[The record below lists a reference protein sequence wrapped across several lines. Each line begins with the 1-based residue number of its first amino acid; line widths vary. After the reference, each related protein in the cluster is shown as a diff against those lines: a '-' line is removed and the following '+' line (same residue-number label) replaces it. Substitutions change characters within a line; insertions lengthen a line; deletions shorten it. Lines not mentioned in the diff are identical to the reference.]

1 MSILKKL
8 FTAVRGGA
16 REVGESIVDA
26 NGIRIFEQEIADA
39 KNALAKAKK
48 SLTEVMAKEMQTKRK
63 ISALDNSITE
73 HENYATQALE
83 QGNEALALEIA
94 EKIGEFEAEKDEH
107 QQVLNGFSQ
116 HIVVLKQQV
125 KEAEKSIKENQR
137 QLTMVKTTESVQKA
151 TMAVN
156 STLNTNDSSM
166 VNARQSLER
175 IKQRQQDRQ
184 DQLGAAKELEAA
196 NNGDDFKA
204 KLAEAGIGAT
214 NKKSS
219 DILDRIKAK
228 QAK

>member
-1 MSILKKL
+1 MSLK
-8 FTAVRGGA
+8 
-16 REVGESIVDA
+16 
-26 NGIRIFEQEIADA
+26 Q
-39 KNALAKAKK
+39 
-48 SLTEVMAKEMQTKRK
+48 
-63 ISALDNSITE
+63 
-73 HENYATQALE
+73 
-83 QGNEALALEIA
+83 
-94 EKIGEFEAEKDEH
+94 KDEH

-116 HIVVLKQQV
+116 HIVVLKQRV

-196 NNGDDFKA
+196 QNGDDLKA